1 MVFGPQRALGR
12 AFQPRISRRW
22 GRKQAQITPHTATNG
37 AGSRGL
43 PDLQRARNGCVG
55 PRRRRSADL
64 ERTEQVARRQTFRA
78 LGAARLVASP
88 LPQSEAA
95 VAQ

>member
-22 GRKQAQITPHTATNG
+22 GRKRALITPHTATNG

-43 PDLQRARNGCVG
+43 PDLPRALNGCVG

-64 ERTEQVARRQTFRA
+64 ERTEQVARRQAFRA
-78 LGAARLVASP
+78 YGAPPLVAVAA
-88 LPQSEAA
+88 PQSEAA
-95 VAQ
+95 VAE